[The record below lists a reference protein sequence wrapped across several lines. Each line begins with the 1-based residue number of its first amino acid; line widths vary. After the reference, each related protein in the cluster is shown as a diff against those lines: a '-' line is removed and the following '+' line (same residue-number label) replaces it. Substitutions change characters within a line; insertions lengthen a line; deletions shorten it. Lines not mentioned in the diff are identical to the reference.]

1 MSITCR
7 PLTHQ
12 DYRHTIHLDNL
23 SGNEL
28 AQWITHP
35 EDDDLE
41 YAHGIFLDDNLIG
54 YCSVGCAD
62 VLDDELREFNIRTY
76 EDVIISDI
84 YIHKKHRKQGFG
96 YQLIQYIINTHK
108 KHHEIY
114 LVPMYDE
121 LKYFYQPLGF
131 EFISPDTELSLIMK
145 YNKKGINI

>member
-62 VLDDELREFNIRTY
+62 VLSSAY
-76 EDVIISDI
+76 
-84 YIHKKHRKQGFG
+84 
-96 YQLIQYIINTHK
+96 
-108 KHHEIY
+108 
-114 LVPMYDE
+114 
-121 LKYFYQPLGF
+121 
-131 EFISPDTELSLIMK
+131 
-145 YNKKGINI
+145 